1 MNQRRTKVLEHIVK
15 EGGSYGY
22 KIAKILGENRSTL
35 KKILDAFEEHGF
47 TAVDESRQ
55 DKLRNKKWYNA
66 LKRGREFINVYDKYR
81 EMASKQDLSDDE
93 RLQLG
98 SVLRDELGEEN
109 FNRAV
114 KAGLVE
120 IHEYRIGKKKLIYF
134 KGFGSIVFDNN
145 KRRILRSLDEGI

>member
-15 EGGSYGY
+15 EDGSYGY
-22 KIAKILGENRSTL
+22 KIAKTLGENRSTV
-35 KKILDAFEEHGF
+35 KKILEAFEEHGF
-47 TAVDESRQ
+47 ITVDESRQ
-55 DKLRNKKWYNA
+55 DRLRNKKWYDA

-81 EMASKQDLSDDE
+81 EIASKQDLSDDE

-98 SVLRDELGEEN
+98 SVLRDELAEEN

-120 IHEYRIGKKKLIYF
+120 IDEYRIGKKKLIYF
-134 KGFGSIVFDNN
+134 KGFGSIIFDNN
-145 KRRILRSLDEGI
+145 KRRILRPLDE

>member
-15 EGGSYGY
+15 EDGSYCY
-22 KIAKILGENRSTL
+22 KIAKTLGENRSTV

-120 IHEYRIGKKKLIYF
+120 IDEYRIGKKLIYF
-134 KGFGSIVFDNN
+134 KGFGSIIFDNN
-145 KRRILRSLDEGI
+145 KRRISRLLDE